1 MKRIGSQLIFCAP
14 DVVLRNNIVEL
25 NNDNKVLNLID
36 LSVRH
41 TETYGT
47 LFYDGIIS
55 AGIYSLKKRNIN
67 FNSSELTNNYL
78 YIDLT
83 KLDKNIELS
92 VSSKKLIL
100 DAGTDDPTLF
110 SKALNDCYNFLKST
124 SIFDIIA
131 GATFYPAEFA
141 GESNEISTNGS
152 TKAILWQ
159 NCDLILK
166 QITASTTIRTL

>member
-14 DVVLRNNIVEL
+14 DVVLRNNILEL
-25 NNDNKVLNLID
+25 NNENKVLNLID

-47 LFYDGIIS
+47 LFYGGIIS

-67 FNSSELTNNYL
+67 FVSSELTNNYL
-78 YIDLT
+78 YVDLT
-83 KLDKNIELS
+83 ALDKKIELS
-92 VSSKKLIL
+92 GSSKKLIL
-100 DAGTDDPTLF
+100 EAGTDDPTLF

-131 GATFYPAEFA
+131 GATFYPAEFT
-141 GESNEISTNGS
+141 GESNEISTNSS

-166 QITASTTIRTL
+166 QITAYTTIRTL